1 MEVFCEIIVK
11 NIGLYDI
18 IKDIENKKG
27 GLTAFII
34 VQIYTFGF
42 HRQQD
47 IYMRIKDMIITLKMP
62 KKYDFLIQLAVI
74 ILIIFG
80 TMMIVST
87 NVGKTTEDPY
97 IIPKVIIKQMV
108 YIIASYILMTFFANN
123 FTMRRAQ
130 RFILPL
136 GFVVIASLF
145 ATQFFEGVLGS
156 KAWIRIP
163 IPGLGEMTIQPS
175 EFAKVFMVVLM
186 AAFVELNAWKKKLTL
201 WQIVRIPVLF
211 FLVIAIEILFQKDL
225 GTLAVLSMLCAVC
238 YFIPTHPS
246 LRKTQRILCILMI
259 LGVLSL
265 TFIMSDSVINFLNKI
280 EPLQHVAVRIEN
292 AINPFLDPH
301 GNGYQLINGL
311 YGIARSGI
319 TGVGLGNSIQK
330 YGYLTQSDNDFILS
344 IIVEELGIFGLGIVV
359 VMYFII
365 LQRLFYYAFHTKSE
379 GYKII
384 LVGTAMYIFIHFT
397 LNVGG
402 ISGLIPL
409 TGVPLLFISSGGS
422 SLMAI
427 MTAIGISQAVIAR
440 IRRQGSISSAIP
452 KK

>member
-1 MEVFCEIIVK
+1 
-11 NIGLYDI
+11 
-18 IKDIENKKG
+18 
-27 GLTAFII
+27 
-34 VQIYTFGF
+34 
-42 HRQQD
+42 
-47 IYMRIKDMIITLKMP
+47 MRIKDMIITLKMP
-62 KKYDFLIQLAVI
+62 KKYDVLIQLAVI
-74 ILIIFG
+74 VLIIFG

-108 YIIASYILMTFFANN
+108 YIIISYIFMTFFANN

-130 RFILPL
+130 RFILPIGL
-136 GFVVIASLF
+136 AVVVSLF
-145 ATQFFEGVLGS
+145 CTQFFEGVLGS

-163 IPGLGEMTIQPS
+163 LPGLGEMTIQPS

-186 AAFVELNAWKKKLTL
+186 AVFVEMNAWKKNLTF
-201 WQIVRIPVLF
+201 WQIVRVPVIF
-211 FLVIAIEILFQKDL
+211 FAVIAIAILFQHDL
-225 GTLAVLSMLCAVC
+225 GTLGVLTLICAFC

-246 LRKTQRILCILMI
+246 LRKTQRMLCILMI
-259 LGVLSL
+259 VGILSL
-265 TFIMSDSVINFLNKI
+265 SFVMSEPVINFLNQI

-292 AINPFLDPH
+292 AINPFVDPH

-344 IIVEELGIFGLGIVV
+344 IIIEELGIFGLLIVV
-359 VMYFII
+359 GMYVII

-384 LVGTAMYIFIHFT
+384 LIGTAMYIFIHFA

-402 ISGLIPL
+402 IGGLLPL

-427 MTAIGISQAVIAR
+427 MTAIGISQAVISR
-440 IRRQGSISSAIP
+440 IRRQGSVAAN
-452 KK
+452 KKIKKEPLS

>member
-1 MEVFCEIIVK
+1 
-11 NIGLYDI
+11 
-18 IKDIENKKG
+18 
-27 GLTAFII
+27 
-34 VQIYTFGF
+34 
-42 HRQQD
+42 
-47 IYMRIKDMIITLKMP
+47 MIITLKMP
-62 KKYDFLIQLAVI
+62 KKYDVLIQLAVI
-74 ILIIFG
+74 VLIIFG

-97 IIPKVIIKQMV
+97 IIPKIIIKQMV
-108 YIIASYILMTFFANN
+108 YIIISYIFMTFFANN

-130 RFILPL
+130 RFILPIGL
-136 GFVVIASLF
+136 AVIVSLF
-145 ATQFFEGVLGS
+145 CTQFFEGVLGS

-186 AAFVELNAWKKKLTL
+186 AVFVEMNAWKKNLTF
-201 WQIVRIPVLF
+201 WQIVRVPVIF
-211 FLVIAIEILFQKDL
+211 FGIIAIAILFQRDL
-225 GTLAVLSMLCAVC
+225 GTLGVLSLICAFC

-259 LGVLSL
+259 VGVFSL
-265 TFIMSDSVINFLNKI
+265 TFIMSEPVINFLNKI

-292 AINPFLDPH
+292 AINPFIDPH

-311 YGIARSGI
+311 YGIARSGF

-344 IIVEELGIFGLGIVV
+344 IIVEELGIFGLLIVV
-359 VMYFII
+359 VMYVVI

-384 LVGTAMYIFIHFT
+384 LIGTAMYIFIHFA

-427 MTAIGISQAVIAR
+427 MTAIGISQAVISR
-440 IRRQGSISSAIP
+440 IRRQGSITAS
-452 KK
+452 KKVKKEPLS

>member
-1 MEVFCEIIVK
+1 
-11 NIGLYDI
+11 
-18 IKDIENKKG
+18 
-27 GLTAFII
+27 
-34 VQIYTFGF
+34 
-42 HRQQD
+42 
-47 IYMRIKDMIITLKMP
+47 MIITLKMP
-62 KKYDFLIQLAVI
+62 KKYDVLIQLAVI
-74 ILIIFG
+74 VLIIFG

-97 IIPKVIIKQMV
+97 IIPKIIIKQMV
-108 YIIASYILMTFFANN
+108 YIIISYIFMTFFANN

-130 RFILPL
+130 RFILPIGL
-136 GFVVIASLF
+136 AVIVSLF
-145 ATQFFEGVLGS
+145 CTQFFEGVLGS

-186 AAFVELNAWKKKLTL
+186 AVFVEMNAWKKNLTF
-201 WQIVRIPVLF
+201 WQIVRVPVIF
-211 FLVIAIEILFQKDL
+211 FGIIAIAILFQRDL
-225 GTLAVLSMLCAVC
+225 GTLGVLSLICAFC

-259 LGVLSL
+259 VVVFSL
-265 TFIMSDSVINFLNKI
+265 KFVMSEAVINVLDNI
-280 EPLQHVAVRIEN
+280 ETLQHVAVRIEN
-292 AINPFLDPH
+292 AINPFIDPH

-311 YGIARSGI
+311 YGIARSGF

-344 IIVEELGIFGLGIVV
+344 IIVEELGIFGLLIVV
-359 VMYFII
+359 VMYVVI

-384 LVGTAMYIFIHFT
+384 LIGTAMYIFIHFA

-427 MTAIGISQAVIAR
+427 MTAIGISQAVISR
-440 IRRQGSISSAIP
+440 IRRQGSITAS
-452 KK
+452 KKAKKEPLS

>member
-1 MEVFCEIIVK
+1 
-11 NIGLYDI
+11 
-18 IKDIENKKG
+18 
-27 GLTAFII
+27 
-34 VQIYTFGF
+34 
-42 HRQQD
+42 
-47 IYMRIKDMIITLKMP
+47 MIITLKMP
-62 KKYDFLIQLAVI
+62 KKYDVLIQLAVI
-74 ILIIFG
+74 VLIIFG

-108 YIIASYILMTFFANN
+108 YIIISYIFMTFFANN

-130 RFILPL
+130 RFILPIGL
-136 GFVVIASLF
+136 AVVVSLF
-145 ATQFFEGVLGS
+145 CTQFFEVVLGS

-163 IPGLGEMTIQPS
+163 LPGLGEMTIQPS

-186 AAFVELNAWKKKLTL
+186 AVFVEMNAWKKNLTF
-201 WQIVRIPVLF
+201 WQIVRVPVIF
-211 FLVIAIEILFQKDL
+211 FAVIAIAILFQHDL
-225 GTLAVLSMLCAVC
+225 GTLGVLTLICAFC

-246 LRKTQRILCILMI
+246 LRKTQRMLCILMI
-259 LGVLSL
+259 VGILSL
-265 TFIMSDSVINFLNKI
+265 SFVMSEPVINFLNQI

-292 AINPFLDPH
+292 AINPFVDPH

-344 IIVEELGIFGLGIVV
+344 IIIEELGIFGLLIVV
-359 VMYFII
+359 GMYVII

-384 LVGTAMYIFIHFT
+384 LIGTAMYIFIHFA

-402 ISGLIPL
+402 IGGLLPL

-427 MTAIGISQAVIAR
+427 MTAIGISQAVISR
-440 IRRQGSISSAIP
+440 IRRQGSVAAN
-452 KK
+452 KKIKKEPLS

>member
-1 MEVFCEIIVK
+1 
-11 NIGLYDI
+11 
-18 IKDIENKKG
+18 
-27 GLTAFII
+27 
-34 VQIYTFGF
+34 
-42 HRQQD
+42 
-47 IYMRIKDMIITLKMP
+47 MIITLKMP
-62 KKYDFLIQLAVI
+62 KKYDVLIQLAVI
-74 ILIIFG
+74 VLIIFG

-108 YIIASYILMTFFANN
+108 YIIISYIFMTFFANN

-130 RFILPL
+130 RFILPIGL
-136 GFVVIASLF
+136 AVVVSLF
-145 ATQFFEGVLGS
+145 CTQFFEGVLGS

-163 IPGLGEMTIQPS
+163 LPGLGEMTIQPS

-186 AAFVELNAWKKKLTL
+186 AVFVEMNAWKKNLTF
-201 WQIVRIPVLF
+201 WQIVRVPVIF
-211 FLVIAIEILFQKDL
+211 FAVIAIAILFQHDL
-225 GTLAVLSMLCAVC
+225 GTLGVLTLICAFC

-246 LRKTQRILCILMI
+246 LRKTQRMLCILMI
-259 LGVLSL
+259 VGILSL
-265 TFIMSDSVINFLNKI
+265 SFVMSEPVINFLNQI

-292 AINPFLDPH
+292 AINPFVDPH

-344 IIVEELGIFGLGIVV
+344 IIIEELGIFGLLIVV
-359 VMYFII
+359 GMYVII

-384 LVGTAMYIFIHFT
+384 LIGTAMYIFIHFA

-402 ISGLIPL
+402 IGGLLPL

-427 MTAIGISQAVIAR
+427 MTAIGISQAVISK
-440 IRRQGSISSAIP
+440 IRRQGSVAAN
-452 KK
+452 KKIKKEPLS

>member
-1 MEVFCEIIVK
+1 
-11 NIGLYDI
+11 
-18 IKDIENKKG
+18 
-27 GLTAFII
+27 
-34 VQIYTFGF
+34 
-42 HRQQD
+42 
-47 IYMRIKDMIITLKMP
+47 MIITLKMP
-62 KKYDFLIQLAVI
+62 KKYDVLIQLAVI
-74 ILIIFG
+74 VLIIFG

-108 YIIASYILMTFFANN
+108 YIIISYIFMTFFANN

-130 RFILPL
+130 RFILPIGL
-136 GFVVIASLF
+136 AVVVSLF
-145 ATQFFEGVLGS
+145 CTQFFEGVLGS

-163 IPGLGEMTIQPS
+163 LPGLGEMTIQPS

-186 AAFVELNAWKKKLTL
+186 AVFVEMNAWKKNLTF
-201 WQIVRIPVLF
+201 WQIVRVPVIF
-211 FLVIAIEILFQKDL
+211 FAVIAIAILFQHDL
-225 GTLAVLSMLCAVC
+225 GTLGVLTLICAFC

-246 LRKTQRILCILMI
+246 LRKTQRMLCILMI
-259 LGVLSL
+259 VGILSL
-265 TFIMSDSVINFLNKI
+265 SFVMSEPVINFLNQI

-292 AINPFLDPH
+292 AINPFVDPH

-344 IIVEELGIFGLGIVV
+344 IIIEELGIFGLLIVV
-359 VMYFII
+359 GMYVII

-384 LVGTAMYIFIHFT
+384 LIGTAMYIFIHFA

-402 ISGLIPL
+402 IGGLLPL

-427 MTAIGISQAVIAR
+427 MTAIGISQAVISR
-440 IRRQGSISSAIP
+440 IRRQGSVAAN
-452 KK
+452 KKIKKEPLS

>member
-1 MEVFCEIIVK
+1 
-11 NIGLYDI
+11 
-18 IKDIENKKG
+18 
-27 GLTAFII
+27 
-34 VQIYTFGF
+34 
-42 HRQQD
+42 
-47 IYMRIKDMIITLKMP
+47 MIITLKMP
-62 KKYDFLIQLAVI
+62 KKYDVLIQLAVI
-74 ILIIFG
+74 VLIIFG

-108 YIIASYILMTFFANN
+108 YIIISYIFMTFFANN

-130 RFILPL
+130 RFILPIGL
-136 GFVVIASLF
+136 AVVVSLF
-145 ATQFFEGVLGS
+145 CTQFFKVVLGS

-163 IPGLGEMTIQPS
+163 LPGLGEMTIQPS

-186 AAFVELNAWKKKLTL
+186 AVFVEMNAWKKNLTF
-201 WQIVRIPVLF
+201 WQIVRVPVIF
-211 FLVIAIEILFQKDL
+211 FAVIAIAILFQHDL
-225 GTLAVLSMLCAVC
+225 GTLGVLTLICAFC

-246 LRKTQRILCILMI
+246 LRKTQRMLCILMI
-259 LGVLSL
+259 VGILSL
-265 TFIMSDSVINFLNKI
+265 SFVMSEPVINFLNQI

-292 AINPFLDPH
+292 AINPFVDPH

-344 IIVEELGIFGLGIVV
+344 IIIEELGIFGLLIVV
-359 VMYFII
+359 GMYVII

-384 LVGTAMYIFIHFT
+384 LIGTAMYIFIHFA

-402 ISGLIPL
+402 IGGLLPL

-427 MTAIGISQAVIAR
+427 MTAIGISQAVISR
-440 IRRQGSISSAIP
+440 IRRQGSVAAN
-452 KK
+452 KKIKKEPLS

>member
-1 MEVFCEIIVK
+1 
-11 NIGLYDI
+11 
-18 IKDIENKKG
+18 
-27 GLTAFII
+27 
-34 VQIYTFGF
+34 
-42 HRQQD
+42 
-47 IYMRIKDMIITLKMP
+47 MRIKDTIITLKMP
-62 KKYDFLIQLAVI
+62 KKYDVFIQLAVI

-87 NVGKTTEDPY
+87 NVGNTMKDPY
-97 IIPKVIIKQMV
+97 VIPKVIIKQMV
-108 YIIASYILMTFFANN
+108 YIIISYIFMTFFANN

-130 RFILPL
+130 RYILPI
-136 GFVVIASLF
+136 GAVVVLSLF
-145 ATQFFEGVLGS
+145 CTQFFEGVLGS

-186 AAFVELNAWKKKLTL
+186 AVFVEMNAWKKKLTL
-201 WQIVRIPVLF
+201 WQIVRVPVIF
-211 FLVIAIEILFQKDL
+211 YVIITIAILFQKDL
-225 GTLAVLSMLCAVC
+225 GAVGVLTLMCAFC

-246 LRKTQRILCILMI
+246 LRKTQKILCILMI
-259 LGVLSL
+259 AGVFSL
-265 TFIMSDSVINFLNKI
+265 TFIMSEPVINFLNQI

-311 YGIARSGI
+311 YGIARSGV

-330 YGYLTQSDNDFILS
+330 YGYLTQSDNDYILS
-344 IIVEELGIFGLGIVV
+344 IVIEELGIFGLMIVV
-359 VMYFII
+359 LMYAVIVY
-365 LQRLFYYAFHTKSE
+365 RLFYYAFHTKSE

-384 LVGTAMYIFIHFT
+384 LVGTAMYIIVHFS

-427 MTAIGISQAVIAR
+427 MTAIGISQAVISR
-440 IRRQGSISSAIP
+440 IRRQNKNKVISRV
-452 KK
+452 KKEPLS

>member
-1 MEVFCEIIVK
+1 
-11 NIGLYDI
+11 
-18 IKDIENKKG
+18 
-27 GLTAFII
+27 
-34 VQIYTFGF
+34 
-42 HRQQD
+42 
-47 IYMRIKDMIITLKMP
+47 MIITLKMP
-62 KKYDFLIQLAVI
+62 KKYDVLIQLAVI
-74 ILIIFG
+74 VLIIFG

-108 YIIASYILMTFFANN
+108 YIIISYIFMTFFANN

-130 RFILPL
+130 RFILPIGL
-136 GFVVIASLF
+136 AVVVSLF
-145 ATQFFEGVLGS
+145 CTQFFEGVLGS

-163 IPGLGEMTIQPS
+163 LPGLGEMTIQPS

-186 AAFVELNAWKKKLTL
+186 AVFVEMNAWKKNLTF
-201 WQIVRIPVLF
+201 WQIVRVPVIF
-211 FLVIAIEILFQKDL
+211 FAVIAIAILFQHDL
-225 GTLAVLSMLCAVC
+225 GTLGVLTLICAFC

-246 LRKTQRILCILMI
+246 LRKTQRMLCILMI
-259 LGVLSL
+259 VGILSL
-265 TFIMSDSVINFLNKI
+265 SFVMSEPVINFLNQI

-292 AINPFLDPH
+292 AINPFVDPH

-344 IIVEELGIFGLGIVV
+344 IIIEELGIFGLLIVV
-359 VMYFII
+359 GMYVII

-384 LVGTAMYIFIHFT
+384 LIGTAMYIFIHFA

-402 ISGLIPL
+402 ISGLLPL

-427 MTAIGISQAVIAR
+427 MTAIGISQAVISR
-440 IRRQGSISSAIP
+440 IRRQGSVAAN
-452 KK
+452 KKIKKEPLS